1 MNISAFNP
9 QFSLNNRFLLV
20 LSSII
25 SLMSLGVFAANTDS
39 EQRWAEQLR
48 DNIVIGE
55 PLDLPLADIKSD
67 ASAVKST
74 AVNNNNNTFFSIY
87 TPHTTTSPKGAVIL
101 MHGTGAHPDW
111 SDIIHPLRTELPDKG
126 WATLSIQLPL
136 AFPEQKDKESLQ
148 KVIESSVPRIKA
160 AINFLKSESY
170 DHIALIS
177 HSFGSLMALN
187 FLQLKENITAPD
199 KKRLITAA
207 VIIGTPSSGSSAPF
221 NSPVMI
227 EKIEMPLLDLY
238 GSNDLDSVVRSAK
251 ARKTAAYKANNK
263 NYRQVETIGA
273 NHFYNGLDDELII
286 YVNNWLYKII
296 QL

>member
-1 MNISAFNP
+1 
-9 QFSLNNRFLLV
+9 
-20 LSSII
+20 
-25 SLMSLGVFAANTDS
+25 MSFGVFAANTDS

-55 PLDLPLADIKSD
+55 PLELPLADIKSD
-67 ASAVKST
+67 T
-74 AVNNNNNTFFSIY
+74 GAVNNNNSTFFSIY
-87 TPHTTTSPKGAVIL
+87 TPQTTSTPKGAVIL

-170 DHIALIS
+170 EHIALIS

-187 FLQLKENITAPD
+187 FLQFEENITTAD

-221 NSPVMI
+221 NSPLMI

-251 ARKTAAYKANNK
+251 ARKTAAHKAGNK